1 MLGKKGLFMQ
11 IDVENSQELLKREE
25 LGSTKPLDL
34 QLPCVPL
41 LAVSS
46 QMFFFSP
53 LNSDHLLISNLLPQF
68 YTLLYLQQ
76 RPQGNW

>member
-41 LAVSS
+41 LAN
-46 QMFFFSP
+46 QA
-53 LNSDHLLISNLLPQF
+53 
-68 YTLLYLQQ
+68 
-76 RPQGNW
+76 